1 MKSIITKEQIIQFL
15 PHGVELI
22 GIDAIV
28 EITELS
34 IVALSTVGNTEFM
47 IDKNRGFIQEASLE
61 LVGQAAILGRCLS
74 GYNADAKMRQ
84 GVIAKLETLEMYSAT
99 RPVSGDVLRIEVEW
113 SQPIGLAYQITG
125 YVRTM
130 KDNALQAKVECT
142 VLEVP

>member
-1 MKSIITKEQIIQFL
+1 
-15 PHGVELI
+15 
-22 GIDAIV
+22 
-28 EITELS
+28 
-34 IVALSTVGNTEFM
+34 
-47 IDKNRGFIQEASLE
+47 
-61 LVGQAAILGRCLS
+61 
-74 GYNADAKMRQ
+74 MRQ